1 MRYNER
7 VQEYNTSRRQFP
19 ANLTAKMFGFKEYPF
34 FEAPPE
40 AKQVPEGQLQ
50 ASRREP

>member
-7 VQEYNTSRRQFP
+7 VQEYNTARRQFP
-19 ANLTAKMFGFKEYPF
+19 QNITATIFGFEAHPF

-40 AKQVPEGQLQ
+40 AQQVPKVNFG
-50 ASRREP
+50 AP

>member
-19 ANLTAKMFGFKEYPF
+19 GVITAKIFSFADYPL
-34 FEAPPE
+34 FEAPP
-40 AKQVPEGQLQ
+40 AAQQVPKV
-50 ASRREP
+50 SF